1 MALALNYS
9 IALCSGQA
17 CQLFH
22 SSEYRELLPR
32 LEASESLTPSV
43 ESINACL
50 QMFDFAS
57 LDSVSRLLILIPDE
71 WLSVT
76 QHSLDHPVSAR
87 LLPLAALS
95 FAVEATYA
103 TPDNTLYAFQ
113 HKTTSNLDNQLTI
126 YACSKSWSE
135 PLFSAFQQQGRH
147 CILIAYSQF
156 KDFPSRSWSYCTGQ
170 QISGYHPEYEKQQKV
185 RRCLWLG
192 VISSLMI
199 HCLGV
204 GLYWYLEQAAK
215 SADMAYQQVMDV
227 TSNWS
232 QDQQASPFVLTALN
246 MVQSLPDHVRVEA
259 FQGHGEQAQ
268 IHFSLPHSMLKRVL
282 DNWRSMHPQW
292 RWKVEENALLT
303 VDQEEVVNVSVQVFR
318 S

>member
-9 IALCSGQA
+9 IALFSGQA

-32 LEASESLTPSV
+32 LSSSESSAPSA

-50 QMFDFAS
+50 KGVDFAS
-57 LDSVSRLLILIPDE
+57 LDCASRLLILIPDE

-95 FAVEATYA
+95 FAVESTYA

-113 HKTTSNLDNQLTI
+113 HKTASAHETQLTV
-126 YACSKSWSE
+126 YACSKNWSE

-147 CILIAYSQF
+147 CILVAYSQF
-156 KDFPSRSWSYCTGQ
+156 KDFSSRSWSYCTSQ
-170 QISGYHPEYEKQQKV
+170 QISGYRPEYEKQQKV

-192 VISSLMI
+192 VILSLVI
-199 HCLGV
+199 HCLAV

-232 QDQQASPFVLTALN
+232 QDQLASPFVLTALN
-246 MVQSLPDHVRVEA
+246 MVQSLPDRVRVET

-268 IHFSLPHSMLKRVL
+268 IHFSLPHAMLKRVL

-292 RWKVEENALLT
+292 RWKVEKNTLLT